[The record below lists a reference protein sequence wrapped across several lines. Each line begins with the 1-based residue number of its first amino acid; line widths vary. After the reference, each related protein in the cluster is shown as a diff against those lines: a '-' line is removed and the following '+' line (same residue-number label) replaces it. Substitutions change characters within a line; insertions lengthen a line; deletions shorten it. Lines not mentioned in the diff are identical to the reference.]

1 MIFCRFIFFLV
12 VVSAEQP
19 IGLRV
24 IGSLR
29 GLLLG
34 TAAGVNNLRNEID
47 SGGYNQKLKEN
58 YQLIVAENE
67 LKPDSIWLGENLYDW
82 TKPDWLLGSQ
92 PNTTGWIQQNGM
104 ILRGHNLVWPPDACT
119 PNWLLRDEASIT
131 PEKAKGLLSDYIHA
145 VVGRYRG
152 KIPWWDVV
160 NEAIDD
166 ENNTRPLNLRDGFW
180 FRKLGPDFLKYAFTF
195 AREADPEVKLYYNE
209 YGIEHLGLKATR
221 VLALIGWLRSE
232 GCTVDGIGLQW
243 HIDVSR
249 MITPGDTHY
258 QSAQASEI
266 GGPRDLSRPVPSCP
280 VPGRDGMR
288 KSRSKAGWDGT
299 IFIPAGRRTGRD
311 SFSEC
316 GTGHAITTF
325 LLIPR
330 RHVTAISYD
339 NEIYRVALSIV

>member
-12 VVSAEQP
+12 VVVSAEQP
-19 IGLRV
+19 IGLQV

-47 SGGYNQKLKEN
+47 NGQYNQKLKEN

-67 LKPDSIWLGENLYDW
+67 LKPKNIWLGENLYNW
-82 TKPDWLLGSQ
+82 TNPDWLLGSQ

-104 ILRGHNLVWPPDACT
+104 ILRGHNLVWPPDDCT
-119 PNWLLRDEASIT
+119 PAWLLRDEATIT

-145 VVGRYRG
+145 VVRRYRG

-160 NEAIDD
+160 NEAIDN

-195 AREADPEVKLYYNE
+195 AREADSEVKLYYNE
-209 YGIEHLGLKATR
+209 YGIEYVGLKATR
-221 VLALIGWLRSE
+221 VLALIDWLRSE

-249 MITPGDTHY
+249 TITPGDIHC
-258 QSAQASEI
+258 QSAQAFIDHRLDIMVTELDVSIPTI
-266 GGPRDLSRPVPSCP
+266 GGYPLDSKDLQRQSLVY
-280 VPGRDGMR
+280 
-288 KSRSKAGWDGT
+288 RSLLQYALY
-299 IFIPAGRRTGRD
+299 
-311 SFSEC
+311 FSPHC
-316 GTGHAITTF
+316 Q
-325 LLIPR
+325 
-330 RHVTAISYD
+330 
-339 NEIYRVALSIV
+339 